1 MVRTTLDGLKAT
13 LEAFQS
19 NWKEQDERAERGR
32 KYVYDKVEGLGSS
45 MLDLTHQVKTVVSD
59 VTEMKPAV
67 RDWVET
73 KQQAL
78 GAKTAAGAF
87 GKVIYMIG
95 GALLFMAGWLIDHLP
110 IIINAIK

>member
-1 MVRTTLDGLKAT
+1 
-13 LEAFQS
+13 
-19 NWKEQDERAERGR
+19 
-32 KYVYDKVEGLGSS
+32 
-45 MLDLTHQVKTVVSD
+45 
-59 VTEMKPAV
+59 MKPAV

>member
-1 MVRTTLDGLKAT
+1 MARITNDALKAS
-13 LEAFQS
+13 LEAFQQ

-32 KYVYDKVEGLGSS
+32 KFVYDKVEGIGSS
-45 MLDLTHQVKTVVSD
+45 VVELTHQVRTVVSD

-67 RDWVET
+67 RDWVQT

-78 GAKTAAGAF
+78 GAKTAAGAL
-87 GKVIYMIG
+87 GKVAYMVG
-95 GALLFMAGWLIDHLP
+95 GALLFAAGWLIDHLP